1 MSDIRIMQGD
11 QYPIAFDLY
20 NMESDEATLGPQDVT
35 DIEVVI
41 GQLSFRLA
49 DGGVVW
55 NVDHWEFHLTQD
67 ASFTLEA
74 FAQSAQIR
82 VKLSSGDVIGQ
93 ELPLADILHSI
104 SKEVL

>member
-11 QYPIAFDLY
+11 QYPIAFELF
-20 NMESDEATLGPQDVT
+20 NEGSEEPFGPQDLA

-41 GQLSFRLA
+41 GQLTFRMT
-49 DGGVVW
+49 DGGILW
-55 NVDHWEFHLTQD
+55 NDDHWEFYLTQD
-67 ASFTLEA
+67 ASFSLEA

-82 VKLSSGDVIGQ
+82 VKLNSGAVIGQ
-93 ELPLADILHSI
+93 ELPLTDILRSI